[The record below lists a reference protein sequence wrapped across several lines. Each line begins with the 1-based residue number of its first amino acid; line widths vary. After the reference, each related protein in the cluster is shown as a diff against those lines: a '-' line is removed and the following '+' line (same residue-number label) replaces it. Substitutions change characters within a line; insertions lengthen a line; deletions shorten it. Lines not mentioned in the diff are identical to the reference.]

1 MRTRFFTELAA
12 AAAADPDIVLIT
24 GDVGY
29 GVVEQFAERCPG
41 QFLNAGV
48 AEQNMTGLA
57 AGIALAGGRVF
68 TYSIANFPTL
78 RCLEQIRNDVAYHH
92 ADVTAVAVG
101 GGLSY
106 GALGMSHHATEDLAI
121 MRAIPG
127 LAVAAPGD
135 PAEAGAVMADLVT
148 NGGPAYLRLG
158 KTGESTVH
166 AGPIQLCRG
175 ESIAVRTGGDIALFS
190 TGTILE
196 SACQAADLLAQAGV
210 RADVRSFPWLDP
222 LDRRGAFHRRR
233 PGQRGRRDP
242 RRVARFR
249 AADPGGAAGPLL
261 VAGRR
266 PGLPAPV
273 ARPRPGRDQ
282 PPSARTTGGQPW
294 TGMSDSLTTPS
305 SGGGSATGCCRSSRT
320 PSRAAIS
327 CCATNS
333 STSSATWPPS
343 SGRPAAS
350 G

>member
-1 MRTRFFTELAA
+1 MRNRFFTELAA

-24 GDVGY
+24 ADVGY

-135 PAEAGAVMADLVT
+135 PAETGAVMADLVT

-158 KTGESTVH
+158 KTGESVVH

-222 LDRRGAFHRRR
+222 LDTVAVHDAASRYEAIVTVEEHSIVGGLGSAVGEILAEL
-233 PGQRGRRDP
+233 PGSAP
-242 RRVARFR
+242 LIRVA
-249 AADPGGAAGPLL
+249 
-261 VAGRR
+261 
-266 PGLPAPV
+266 LPARFSSLV
-273 ARPRPGRDQ
+273 GDQ
-282 PPSARTTGGQPW
+282 DYLR
-294 TGMSDSLTTPS
+294 
-305 SGGGSATGCCRSSRT
+305 RSHGLD
-320 PSRAAIS
+320 PAAIS
-327 CCATNS
+327 HRVLEQLEVNRGLACQI
-333 STSSATWPPS
+333 
-343 SGRPAAS
+343 R
-350 G
+350 